1 MICLKKQKIFSTNL
15 VIKKKNI
22 DYKSLGFNRDRNLE
36 YGFRDYK
43 SLKGL
48 FKDNYQKK
56 LSIKEKVQEE
66 FNAVSSELKKC
77 NPRNSAS
84 NDEKLRLLNNS

>member
-1 MICLKKQKIFSTNL
+1 MLLVMICLKKQKIFSTNL

-22 DYKSLGFNRDRNLE
+22 DYKNLGFNRDINLE

-48 FKDNYQKK
+48 FKDNY
-56 LSIKEKVQEE
+56 
-66 FNAVSSELKKC
+66 
-77 NPRNSAS
+77 
-84 NDEKLRLLNNS
+84 